1 MVTAIVL
8 LNTTREAVNDVAE
21 RLVDMPGISE
31 VHSVAGRYDLVV
43 VIRVPNNEA
52 LADIVTDQIRRIDG
66 ITSSET
72 LIGFR
77 VFSRHDLEHLFSVGL
92 D

>member
-8 LNTTREAVNDVAE
+8 LNVDRGRVNAVADHLAGLQGV
-21 RLVDMPGISE
+21 SE
-31 VHSVAGRYDLVV
+31 VHSVAGRYDLVA
-43 VIRVPNNEA
+43 ILRTSRNDD
-52 LADIVTDQIRRIDG
+52 LADLVTDQIRQIEG
-66 ITSSET
+66 IERSET

-77 VFSRHDLEHLFSVGL
+77 VHSSHDLERLFSVGL

>member
-8 LNTTREAVNDVAE
+8 LNTARDAVNDVAE
-21 RLVDMPGISE
+21 NLVDMDGVSE
-31 VHSVAGRYDLVV
+31 VHSVAGRYDLVA

-52 LADIVTDQIRRIDG
+52 LAELVTDRIRQVKG
-66 ITSSET
+66 IVSSET

-77 VFSRHDLEHLFSVGL
+77 VYSRHDLEHLFAIGL